1 MEKINREAKGR
12 RKKPKLKERGKGEDR
27 SVMGKKG
34 ELKQKIDQIRQLKL
48 LLFFH
53 DAECGTPSHNSPH
66 AIQDL
71 TVH

>member
-34 ELKQKIDQIRQLKL
+34 ELKQKIDQIR
-48 LLFFH
+48 
-53 DAECGTPSHNSPH
+53 
-66 AIQDL
+66 
-71 TVH
+71 